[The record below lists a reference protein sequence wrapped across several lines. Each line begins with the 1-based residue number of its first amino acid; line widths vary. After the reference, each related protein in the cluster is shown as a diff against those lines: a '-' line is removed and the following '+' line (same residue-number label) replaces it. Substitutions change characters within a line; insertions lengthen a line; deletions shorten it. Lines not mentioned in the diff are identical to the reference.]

1 MEANTKILI
10 TLVGE
15 DQKYLKFIR
24 NTITESTNFQIER
37 EYNAEQELISNL
49 HTLKSNIFLIDS
61 DLAGMACLEC
71 IKKLKLND
79 NNSRV
84 LIVVENGENEQI
96 FRAIRLGANGYLM
109 KSTSSEELI
118 EILEDVN
125 NGGAK
130 MSYLIISKI
139 LEFLEDKLL
148 INPEIKFSSREK
160 QVLGL
165 LNTGVTCKEIAF
177 KLFLS
182 QATVRTHIRNIKLKI
197 KQNETVDR
205 LIIPRHL
212 RQKMS
217 D

>member
-1 MEANTKILI
+1 M
-10 TLVGE
+10 
-15 DQKYLKFIR
+15 
-24 NTITESTNFQIER
+24 S
-37 EYNAEQELISNL
+37 
-49 HTLKSNIFLIDS
+49 
-61 DLAGMACLEC
+61 CLEC
-71 IKKLKLND
+71 IKHLKSND
-79 NNSRV
+79 SNSHI
-84 LIVVENGENEQI
+84 LIVVANGENERI

-109 KSTSSEELI
+109 KSTSAEKLI

-130 MSYLIISKI
+130 MTFLIISKI

-148 INPEIKFSSREK
+148 ISPEIKFSTREK
-160 QVLGL
+160 EILCL
-165 LNTGVTCKEIAF
+165 LNTGVTCKQIAL

-182 QATVRTHIRNIKLKI
+182 QATVRTHIRNIKFKL

-212 RQKMS
+212 KQWMG

>member
-10 TLVGE
+10 TIVGE
-15 DQKYLKFIR
+15 DKKYLKFIR
-24 NTITESTNFQIER
+24 NTITESINFQIER
-37 EYNAEQELISNL
+37 EYSVEQELISNL
-49 HTLKSNIFLIDS
+49 HILKSNIFLIDS
-61 DLAGMACLEC
+61 DLAGTACMEC

-79 NNSRV
+79 NKSRV
-84 LIVVENGENEQI
+84 LVAVENGENERI
-96 FRAIRLGANGYLM
+96 FRAIRLGANGYLI
-109 KSTSSEELI
+109 KSTSAEKLI

-125 NGGAK
+125 NGGAQ
-130 MSYLIISKI
+130 MSFLIISKI

-148 INPEIKFSSREK
+148 ISTEIKFSSREK
-160 QVLGL
+160 QILCL
-165 LNTGVTCKEIAF
+165 LNTGVTCKEIAL

-205 LIIPRHL
+205 LIISRHL
-212 RQKMS
+212 NQKMS